1 MEACSNAVVDAGLP
15 LSDIDGLS
23 TSTVQPYANA
33 GRVDGVDLVSPAYL
47 APALGLSD
55 VSWSNDDPRLI
66 GNSLVAAIHAL
77 VGGKCRYA
85 LVWRA
90 LSFPRGEEYGQVD
103 PSKVSGRL
111 QFFVPYG
118 YTDTGASA
126 YASVC
131 RRYMELYG
139 ATREHMA
146 TLVVNSRRNALL
158 NEKGYWY
165 NHDPEPLTKEQYLS
179 AQVVAEPLCVHD
191 ADLPVQACVAYV
203 LTKADRAKAGPHTA
217 YVVGYGQGSGAAGLS
232 QFGGALE
239 PYQEVARSIGDSLW
253 ESTGLQPHDID
264 TVDLY
269 DGFSPFVYLY
279 LEGLGFCNEGEAC
292 RFIQDD
298 RTDLGGELPLNTSG
312 GSLGEGRVHGAAHI
326 SEAVLQAMGRAGA
339 RQVKDAY
346 LTLSTVGFR
355 HGGQGQA
362 MVFSREPL

>member
-1 MEACSNAVVDAGLP
+1 M
-15 LSDIDGLS
+15 
-23 TSTVQPYANA
+23 
-33 GRVDGVDLVSPAYL
+33 
-47 APALGLSD
+47 
-55 VSWSNDDPRLI
+55 
-66 GNSLVAAIHAL
+66 
-77 VGGKCRYA
+77 
-85 LVWRA
+85 
-90 LSFPRGEEYGQVD
+90 
-103 PSKVSGRL
+103 
-111 QFFVPYG
+111 
-118 YTDTGASA
+118 
-126 YASVC
+126 
-131 RRYMELYG
+131 
-139 ATREHMA
+139 
-146 TLVVNSRRNALL
+146 
-158 NEKGYWY
+158 
-165 NHDPEPLTKEQYLS
+165 
-179 AQVVAEPLCVHD
+179 HD
-191 ADLPVQACVAYV
+191 ADLPVQTCVAYV

-292 RFIQDD
+292 RFIQDG
-298 RTDLGGELPLNTSG
+298 RTNLGGELPLNTSG